1 MSACPGI
8 ARSARPASWAG
19 FWSAMAANVTF
30 QSRNVVSKKLMV
42 KEEES
47 LDNINLFS
55 IITVMSFFLLA
66 PVTLL
71 TEGVKV
77 TPTVLHSAGLNLKQ
91 IYTRSLLAAFCFHAY
106 QQVSHPFDF

>member
-1 MSACPGI
+1 MTNLHIFPNSDQA
-8 ARSARPASWAG
+8 
-19 FWSAMAANVTF
+19 
-30 QSRNVVSKKLMV
+30 
-42 KEEES
+42 S

-77 TPTVLHSAGLNLKQ
+77 TPTYLQSAVSIHCLFV
-91 IYTRSLLAAFCFHAY
+91 RST
-106 QQVSHPFDF
+106 V

>member
-1 MSACPGI
+1 MPSMLIVCLTLFLSIPCD
-8 ARSARPASWAG
+8 
-19 FWSAMAANVTF
+19 
-30 QSRNVVSKKLMV
+30 Q
-42 KEEES
+42 ES

-77 TPTVLHSAGLNLKQ
+77 SPAVLQSAVSILLL
-91 IYTRSLLAAFCFHAY
+91 IYS
-106 QQVSHPFDF
+106 